1 MARQSAETR
10 LVLKMRKAAREK
22 YGERLV
28 DVKYHGD
35 AMSEAGVSDILCCLD
50 GIFVACEV
58 KAPESYK
65 VRSQPS
71 VHKALAKG
79 PTLKQRLFVNRVIA
93 AGGVGGFAAD
103 IEGFM
108 VMLSCAASL
117 ARARRVAEHWVCEGH
132 NLDVQWPN
140 DPRFE

>member
-1 MARQSAETR
+1 MAKQSAETR

-22 YGERLV
+22 YGSRLV
-28 DVKYHGD
+28 DIKYHGD

-79 PTLKQRLFVNRVIA
+79 PTLKQRLFINRVIS

-108 VMLSCAASL
+108 VMLACAA
-117 ARARRVAEHWVCEGH
+117 ARAHKPHEWACEGH
-132 NLDVQWPN
+132 NLDVQWPD
-140 DPRFE
+140 DPRF

>member
-1 MARQSAETR
+1 MASEGWETKLVRKMRAEGKAKYGDDR
-10 LVLKMRKAAREK
+10 LVT
-22 YGERLV
+22 
-28 DVKYHGD
+28 VKYPSSSFG
-35 AMSEAGVSDILCCLD
+35 ETGVSDLLCVLD
-50 GIFVACEV
+50 GIFIACEV

-65 VRSQPS
+65 VKGQPS

-79 PTLKQRLFVNRVIA
+79 PTLKQRLFVNRVIS

-108 VMLSCAASL
+108 VMLACAA
-117 ARARRVAEHWVCEGH
+117 ARAHKPHEWACEGH

-140 DPRFE
+140 DERFN